1 MLHSL
6 LIFHIHFISVADN
19 MNVFTE
25 CTDLRYV
32 VHIHYS
38 LCLLMWFKMVE
49 QFISLNVSDLWCCFC
64 VFWVFLFVLPYLSV
78 LCNED
83 FSFSIFVLVFVPR
96 DVDIDLYVHCFLFI
110 VYCFPFLVCMPAPFS
125 YQFKVCTWPLVSDC
139 FQLYV
144 HVVLSMYLYPLLL
157 NLWYW
162 FVFGVSVSLCS
173 GRLLN
178 VCTVILDV
186 LNIFILY
193 LQFSFKYWK
202 YSTDCHA

>member
-1 MLHSL
+1 MLFLCILS
-6 LIFHIHFISVADN
+6 FPV
-19 MNVFTE
+19 
-25 CTDLRYV
+25 
-32 VHIHYS
+32 
-38 LCLLMWFKMVE
+38 CLL
-49 QFISLNVSDLWCCFC
+49 S
-64 VFWVFLFVLPYLSV
+64 YLSV
-78 LCNED
+78 LCNGD

-96 DVDIDLYVHCFLFI
+96 DVDVDSYVHCFFLFI

-178 VCTVILDV
+178 VYAQSFWMFWKFLFYICDFLLNTKNTVLIAMLSDR
-186 LNIFILY
+186 LFCEIFLIMHINVKCFFY
-193 LQFSFKYWK
+193 IY
-202 YSTDCHA
+202 